1 MYIQGFVVPVP
12 ADNKA
17 AYLKVA
23 ERFDRWLIDHGAT
36 EVVEAWEER
45 VEDGKHTDFRRAVA
59 AEPGEKIV
67 FSWVI
72 WPDRAAAEAAEKA
85 MEGDPIMSEMG
96 DMPFDGRRMIYGGFS
111 PILELG
117 RK

>member
-1 MYIQGFVVPVP
+1 MMYVQGFVVPVP
-12 ADNKA
+12 EANRDD
-17 AYLKVA
+17 YLAVA
-23 ERFDRWLIDHGAT
+23 GRFDRWLIDHGAS
-36 EVVEAWEER
+36 EVMEAWEER

-85 MEGDPIMSEMG
+85 MEDDPVLSEMS

-111 PILELG
+111 PVLELG
-117 RK
+117 R